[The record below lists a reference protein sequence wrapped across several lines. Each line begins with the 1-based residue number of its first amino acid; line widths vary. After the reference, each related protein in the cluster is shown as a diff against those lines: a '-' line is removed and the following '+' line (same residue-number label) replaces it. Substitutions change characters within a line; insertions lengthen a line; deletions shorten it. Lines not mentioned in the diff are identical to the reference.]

1 MNVSVADLLLQISP
15 YLCLV
20 VSFLST
26 RAMPVQVDMGGFLFG
41 FYHVGLFI
49 CIYFVL
55 SNCSCG
61 NSCLLP
67 VLSGL
72 CLDVSYQCSSL
83 P

>member
-20 VSFLST
+20 SFSST

-41 FYHVGLFI
+41 FKHVGLSI
-49 CIYFVL
+49 CIYFIL
-55 SNCSCG
+55 SKCSCG
-61 NSCLLP
+61 KSCLEP

-83 P
+83 S

>member
-1 MNVSVADLLLQISP
+1 MQ
-15 YLCLV
+15 
-20 VSFLST
+20 
-26 RAMPVQVDMGGFLFG
+26 VQVDMGGFLFG
-41 FYHVGLFI
+41 FNHVGLFI

-61 NSCLLP
+61 NSCFEP

>member
-1 MNVSVADLLLQISP
+1 MFVADLLLQISP

-26 RAMPVQVDMGGFLFG
+26 RAMPVQVDMGPFLFG
-41 FYHVGLFI
+41 FKHVGLFI
-49 CIYFVL
+49 CINVAV

-61 NSCLLP
+61 NSCLEL

-72 CLDVSYQCSSL
+72 YISVSYHCFIS
-83 P
+83 PDV